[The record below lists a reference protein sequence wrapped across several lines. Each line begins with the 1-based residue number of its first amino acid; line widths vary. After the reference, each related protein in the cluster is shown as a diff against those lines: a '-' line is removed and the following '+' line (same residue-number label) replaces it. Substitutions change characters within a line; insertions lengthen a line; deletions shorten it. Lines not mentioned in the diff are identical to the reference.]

1 MSIGS
6 RLKDARIG
14 QKLTQE
20 ELARAVGVTKGA
32 IGNYETGVSSPKEP
46 VLIKLMEVLNIDANY
61 IYQDYMTMPE
71 NAREIFRINLARL
84 MQEQHVEQADL
95 VKAFG
100 ITVSTIS
107 DWVNG
112 KKYPRVDKMQMLAD
126 YFNVPM
132 STLTSTVSAPATPN
146 AAESE
151 LLSLYRSLNAD
162 GQSLVMIT
170 ARTCAGNPAMQKD
183 AAGASAM

>member
-61 IYQDYMTMPE
+61 IYQDYVTFE
-71 NAREIFRINLARL
+71 NNANIALAP
-84 MQEQHVEQADL
+84 
-95 VKAFG
+95 
-100 ITVSTIS
+100 S
-107 DWVNG
+107 
-112 KKYPRVDKMQMLAD
+112 
-126 YFNVPM
+126 
-132 STLTSTVSAPATPN
+132 